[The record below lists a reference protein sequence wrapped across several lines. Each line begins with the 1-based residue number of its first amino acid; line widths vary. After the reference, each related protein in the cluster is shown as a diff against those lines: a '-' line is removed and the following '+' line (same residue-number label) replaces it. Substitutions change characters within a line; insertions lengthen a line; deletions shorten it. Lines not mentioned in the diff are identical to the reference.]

1 MRKVLKRKE
10 LRGFQAWKE
19 RWSDAKQKNHKID
32 IAVGRMRH
40 RMVSKAL
47 ASFRLTARLRVRA
60 RQLLKKFVARYKQR
74 ELSYGFLEW
83 RRTAQQG
90 SFDEEKA

>member
-1 MRKVLKRKE
+1 MQKVLKRKE
-10 LRGFQAWKE
+10 LRGFRAWKE
-19 RWSDAKQKNHKID
+19 WWSDVKQKNHKID

-40 RMVSKAL
+40 RIMSMAL
-47 ASFRLTARLRVRA
+47 TSFRLTARLRVRA

-74 ELSYGFLEW
+74 ELSYGFLGW
-83 RRTAQQG
+83 QRTAHQG